1 MSTEHTEAPAT
12 EQAAQGAASNAEAEL
27 QEIKVVVLDSA
38 ELATRA
44 ANLATSAGTDM
55 RQATDMMIK
64 AHDKQRKQAMILL
77 ISSGVLMLL
86 SACVFAGVTI
96 TLSSR
101 LKMADAMLLAVG
113 KRVTELDGTME
124 TVASVN
130 DALQTM
136 AEQQQHNKK
145 SQEKLEARL
154 DEVVKSTQALPEAAA
169 KQLEDKSQAL
179 VKQVQ
184 SMDARLAAQASALKN
199 ISNQVNTLQG
209 QINESGQRLRSE
221 VESMSRQQRERQNAE
236 TAAAKA
242 AVQKQKDRD
251 NAVQYPR
258 PPTPGASATRP

>member
-1 MSTEHTEAPAT
+1 MQTD
-12 EQAAQGAASNAEAEL
+12 QAAAEAAARAEAEL
-27 QEIKVVVLDSA
+27 QEIKVVALDSA
-38 ELATRA
+38 DLATRA
-44 ANLATSAGTDM
+44 ASLATNAGTDM
-55 RQATDMMIK
+55 RQATEMMVK
-64 AHDKQRKQAMILL
+64 AQDKQRKQAMILL
-77 ISSGVLMLL
+77 LSSGGLMLL
-86 SACVFAGVTI
+86 CACIFLGVSI

-130 DALQTM
+130 EALQTM
-136 AEQQQHNKK
+136 AEHQENNKK

-169 KQLEDKSQAL
+169 KQLEDKSQAI

-184 SMDARLAAQASALKN
+184 SMDGRLAAQASALKN
-199 ISNQVNTLQG
+199 ISSQVQTLQG
-209 QINESGQRLRSE
+209 QINESGQRLRTE

-236 TAAAKA
+236 AAAAKA
-242 AVQKQKDRD
+242 AAQKQKDRD

-258 PPTPGASATRP
+258 PPTPGASAAKP